1 VDIDFPAAHVKRSYV
16 GTVVSAIRLTRDPDA
31 YSTEL
36 ITGEGIRVYRIVI
49 ENDKPVS
56 LNTLNMQKR

>member
-36 ITGEGIRVYRIVI
+36 ITKEGIRVYRIVI